1 MTRVRRVS
9 RARVVVDAVR
19 AVEQAERVLL
29 VQAVAVAAA
38 SPAVVSR
45 VEACRV
51 VVSRVVVF
59 RVRVVRV
66 CRVCRGSRE
75 AVRVRRLQLV
85 AAEVRRQGVRVCRV
99 CRALGRE
106 LPA

>member
-1 MTRVRRVS
+1 VS

-19 AVEQAERVLL
+19 AVEQVARELP
-29 VQAVAVAAA
+29 VQVVEVAAV

-51 VVSRVVVF
+51 VVC
-59 RVRVVRV
+59 RV

-85 AAEVRRQGVRVCRV
+85 AAEVRRRGVRVCRV
-99 CRALGRE
+99 CRASGRE
-106 LPA
+106 LPV